1 MSRPDCPPLPCPPQS
16 SLNEVASARGRSEE
30 ALESSQAAL
39 ESMKKKLEVY
49 KRENKNLLS
58 SYDQWWVLPRGA
70 EGRRAGGLQEQ
81 HEQRLGA
88 C

>member
-1 MSRPDCPPLPCPPQS
+1 
-16 SLNEVASARGRSEE
+16 
-30 ALESSQAAL
+30 
-39 ESMKKKLEVY
+39 MKKKLEFY